1 MDSFETNSQFVQMLR
16 TLAPQMQSLLRTAHF
31 ALKNSESED
40 YLYYAIMDIL
50 NDQKVE
56 LNSKSTIF
64 QFIDV
69 LIHESFYIS
78 QQPNSNYNYPYVH
91 NLKNSL
97 PKIILKVLPATNN
110 ANLFNIFNNLKNI
123 SESLNV
129 NYSEYEQQYKSVE
142 TLLTAEELEN
152 VDMNIPFPDV
162 KLEEMEVE
170 SNDPVIKAWEI
181 LVRKRKQSQ
190 YERLRQLKHAP
201 YRDDEITEED
211 MFQIRQSR
219 AGDPT
224 RKVNEHMLSKKQ
236 IIARMEDDRETHKK
250 SKETLWVVNRPSG
263 SNAVTEDEFL
273 NFYWNRIEKNT
284 DKQDQEVATAF
295 DELNKLAAASYKDK
309 QF

>member
-16 TLAPQMQSLLRTAHF
+16 TLVPQMQSLLRAAHF
-31 ALKNSESED
+31 ALKHSESED

-50 NDQKVE
+50 NDPKVE
-56 LNSKSTIF
+56 LNAKSTLF

-78 QQPNSNYNYPYVH
+78 QQANSNYNYPYVH

-97 PKIILKVLPATNN
+97 PKIMLKVLPSTNN

-123 SESLNV
+123 SELLNV
-129 NYSEYEQQYKSVE
+129 NYGEYEKLYKDVQA
-142 TLLTAEELEN
+142 LLSSDELEN
-152 VDMNIPFPDV
+152 VELNIPYPEI
-162 KLEEMEVE
+162 KLEEIEVD
-170 SNDPVIKAWEI
+170 SKDPVIISWEI
-181 LVRKRKQSQ
+181 LLRKRKQSQ
-190 YERLRQLKHAP
+190 YERKRQLKHAP
-201 YRDDEITEED
+201 YVDKEITEEE
-211 MFQIRQSR
+211 MFSIRPSR
-219 AGDPT
+219 SGDPT
-224 RKVNEHMLSKKQ
+224 RKVNEQMLSKKQ

-263 SNAVTEDEFL
+263 TNAVTEDEFL
-273 NFYWNRIEKNT
+273 NYYWNRI
-284 DKQDQEVATAF
+284 DKMTSKGNDDLLGAF